1 MCAKSGTQILF
12 DLRLNTESETHTIRV
27 GGADVAGVAAA
38 EHTPEVVSVSRIR
51 RTQPPD
57 SGTG

>member
-12 DLRLNTESETHTIRV
+12 DLRLNTESETHTIRDV
-27 GGADVAGVAAA
+27 GAVGVGVAAVV
-38 EHTPEVVSVSRIR
+38 HIPEEVSVSRKR
-51 RTQPPD
+51 RTQPPV